1 MEQYKDFSACVQA
14 FFTSY
19 LVNERGVSHNT
30 IRSYRDTFNLL
41 LEYMSDIRRTP
52 VHKVS
57 FSLLDKGCIVGFLD
71 WLEGTKGCSVSTR
84 NQRFTA
90 LRSFFRYVLHTDP
103 SHMKQ
108 WMDICS
114 MKKKKGP
121 HGSLE
126 YLPVDGIALVL
137 KQVDTSTAHGFRDLV
152 MMSTMYNTAC
162 RCQELIDLTPRCLNM
177 DNRTVTL
184 YGKGS
189 KYRTVWLDEDI
200 SNLLKEYLKRTS
212 LDAPGRDGQPL
223 FPNSWGGKMTGA
235 GVTYVVKKYAG
246 MAREL
251 RPDLVNGRIS
261 PHVFRHSRAMH
272 LLQAGVELI
281 YIRDILGHV
290 SIQTTEI
297 YARADNKAKT
307 EALENAYKD
316 IGIQEPEVK
325 PWAKNAQLKEF
336 LKSLA

>member
-1 MEQYKDFSACVQA
+1 MEQYKDFGACVQA

-30 IRSYRDTFNLL
+30 IRSYRDTFSLL
-41 LEYMSDIRRTP
+41 LEYMADVRHTP
-52 VHKVS
+52 VRKVS
-57 FSLLDKGCIVGFLD
+57 LSQLDKGCVNGFLD
-71 WLEGTKGCSVSTR
+71 WLEDVKGNTVATR

-90 LRSFFRYVLHTDP
+90 LRSFFKYVLHVDP
-103 SHMKQ
+103 SHMRQ

-121 HGSLE
+121 RGTLE
-126 YLPVDGIALVL
+126 YLPVDGIALIL
-137 KQVDTSTAHGFRDLV
+137 KQVDTSTSRGFRDMV
-152 MMSTMYNTAC
+152 MMSTLYNTAC
-162 RCQELIDLTPRCLNM
+162 RCQELIDLTPRCFNM
-177 DNRTVTL
+177 GNRTVTL
-184 YGKGS
+184 FGKGS

-200 SNLLKEYLKRTS
+200 TNLLGEYMKRTG

-223 FPNSWGGKMTGA
+223 FANSWGGKMTGA
-235 GVTYVVKKYAG
+235 GVTYVIQKYAE

-251 RPDLVNGRIS
+251 RPDLVRGHVS

-290 SIQTTEI
+290 SVQTTEI

-307 EALENAYKD
+307 EALENAYRD

-325 PWAKNAQLKEF
+325 PWAKNAQLKDF